1 MEEIV
6 GTITCGIPAPPW
18 GNWQVHYA
26 INLYPPEE
34 TGKWSASISFDNR
47 NKLSLTG
54 LNSVIPNTMEE
65 IAPNGIYTFVT
76 TGPDF
81 LNDSFANQIAEVLRD
96 FIVEITPIVNDFGND
111 SGEENEL

>member
-1 MEEIV
+1 
-6 GTITCGIPAPPW
+6 
-18 GNWQVHYA
+18 
-26 INLYPPEE
+26 
-34 TGKWSASISFDNR
+34 
-47 NKLSLTG
+47 
-54 LNSVIPNTMEE
+54 MEE

-111 SGEENEL
+111 SSEENEL